1 MAMALTVTFIVC
13 EANQASLSS
22 ASSTLALLAQQRMAF
37 EIKRPEQKA
46 PHGLASA
53 QFCQQPLTYRYLPSG
68 GTRLVDETREFAVGE
83 ALPIYWTTSLP
94 LYPNSC
100 ESPRAPPLMDPP
112 ISC

>member
-1 MAMALTVTFIVC
+1 MAMALTVTLTVC

-22 ASSTLALLAQQRMAF
+22 ASSTLAFLAQQRMAF

-46 PHGLASA
+46 PHDLASA
-53 QFCQQPLTYRYLPSG
+53 QFCQQPLTYRYLLSG
-68 GTRLVDETREFAVGE
+68 GTRVVDETKEYAVGV
-83 ALPIYWTTSLP
+83 ALTICWTTPLP
-94 LYPNSC
+94 LHPNSC